1 MNKYMT
7 IINSELIPNANTNRH
22 QTRGSSFLF
31 PLIHIL
37 RVKFHLKQV
46 HLVHGLAFNWF
57 YFLNSL
63 IYSIRKQISCCQ
75 GSYKTDSFAYPRFY
89 SHIILVPQKTGE
101 RRVFFNHFVYL
112 LVHYFRMETNR
123 SIWVA
128 FYLKCGNR
136 SSRICIANGYF
147 YISIDIS
154 LRNKP
159 SPSVANSFFF
169 ISALLF
175 RWVSRI
181 WLIRESLESY
191 YM

>member
-7 IINSELIPNANTNRH
+7 IINSEVIPNANTNRH

-75 GSYKTDSFAYPRFY
+75 GSYKTDSFTYPRFD

-101 RRVFFNHFVYL
+101 RRVFFNNFFTCWFIISGWKPTDRYGWLFTCNVET
-112 LVHYFRMETNR
+112 VHRH
-123 SIWVA
+123 
-128 FYLKCGNR
+128 
-136 SSRICIANGYF
+136 IANGYF
-147 YISIDIS
+147 YISIDIN